1 MEAEVREIE
10 VQVGEEALKHPKKT
24 GVRNLLIASGM
35 VVAIAFGI
43 YERLS
48 AGQEVAVSPPLT
60 VQTLKLKPV
69 QSYQVT
75 RFYTGEVV
83 ATRRSELGFE
93 RGGKVTE
100 IIFNR
105 GQTVEKGAVIARL
118 DTQNLQAQ
126 LAQLAAQ
133 RSRAVAELRELQN
146 GPRPET
152 IAVARSQVADLEN
165 RLRLENIRRDRRSSL
180 YAEGAI
186 SREQLDEV
194 AFNRDALADRL
205 AAAQSELEALQN
217 GTRSE
222 QIAAQAATV
231 AQIAA
236 SIRDVEINIEK
247 SILRAPF
254 RGVVGERNLDEG
266 TVVQAGQAIVR
277 LVENVTP
284 EVEIGV
290 PPQVVQ
296 SLKVG
301 SRQQVLVSDSEAL
314 RSERIYTAQVLA
326 HKPEINPQTRTR
338 TVVLQ
343 LVSTGQTM
351 PVSGEI
357 ARLQV
362 EQMVSTQGFWLPVSA
377 LIKGEQGLWSCF
389 VVASEGETYVI
400 ERRDVEVLYTE
411 GDRVL
416 VRGTITAGEEVV
428 NSGTNRLVSGQI
440 VKSVNSEQ

>member
-1 MEAEVREIE
+1 MDAQVQEIDDE
-10 VQVGEEALKHPKKT
+10 STSPPKHPKKA
-24 GVRNLLIASGM
+24 GIRNLLIASGM
-35 VVAIAFGI
+35 MAVISFGI

-48 AGQEVAVSPPLT
+48 AGQEVAISAPLT
-60 VQTLKLKPV
+60 VQVIKLEPV
-69 QSYQVT
+69 QSYATT

-105 GQTVEKGAVIARL
+105 GKTVEKGAVIARL
-118 DTQNLQAQ
+118 DTQNLKAQ

-152 IAVARSQVADLEN
+152 IAAARSQVANLEN
-165 RLRLENIRRDRRSSL
+165 QLRLENIRRDRRSSL
-180 YAEGAI
+180 YEEGAI
-186 SREQLDEV
+186 SREQLEEV

-205 AAAQSELEALQN
+205 AAAQSELEALEN
-217 GTRSE
+217 GTRQE

-231 AQIAA
+231 AQITA
-236 SIRDVEINIEK
+236 SMGDVEINIEK

-254 RGVVGERNLDEG
+254 RGVIGERNLDEG
-266 TVVQAGQAIVR
+266 SVVQAGQAIVR

-296 SLKVG
+296 TLKVG
-301 SRQQVLVSDSEAL
+301 SRQQVQVGE
-314 RSERIYTAQVLA
+314 EIYPAQVLA
-326 HKPEINPQTRTR
+326 YKPEINPQTRTR

-351 PVSGEI
+351 PASGEI

-377 LIKGEQGLWSCF
+377 LIKGERGLWSCF
-389 VVASEGETYVI
+389 AIASEGETHRI

-416 VRGTITAGEEVV
+416 VRGTIVAGEEVV
-428 NSGTNRLVSGQI
+428 NSGTHRLVSGQI
-440 VKSVNSEQ
+440 VKLVNSEQ

>member
-1 MEAEVREIE
+1 METQAWEI
-10 VQVGEEALKHPKKT
+10 VQVGEEETASALKHPKKI

-35 VVAIAFGI
+35 IVAIAFGV

-48 AGQEVAVSPPLT
+48 AQQEVAVSAPLT
-60 VQTLKLKPV
+60 VQVVKLKPV

-93 RGGKVTE
+93 RGGKVIE

-105 GQTVEKGAVIARL
+105 GQTVEKGAVIAQL
-118 DTQNLQAQ
+118 DTQNLKAQ

-133 RSRAVAELRELQN
+133 KLRAVAELRELQN
-146 GPRPET
+146 GPRRET
-152 IAVARSQVADLEN
+152 IAAARSQVADLEN
-165 RLRLENIRRDRRSSL
+165 RLRLENIRRDRRRSL
-180 YAEGAI
+180 YQEGAI

-217 GTRSE
+217 GTRKE

-231 AQIAA
+231 AQLQA
-236 SIRDVEINIEK
+236 SMSDVEINIEK
-247 SILRAPF
+247 STLRAPF
-254 RGVVGERNLDEG
+254 RGVIGERNLDEG
-266 TVVQAGQAIVR
+266 TVVQAGQPIVR
-277 LVENVTP
+277 LVEKLTP

-296 SLKVG
+296 TLKVG
-301 SRQQVLVSDSEAL
+301 SRQQVQVGNQID
-314 RSERIYTAQVLA
+314 TAQVLA

-343 LVSTGQTM
+343 LMTTNQTM
-351 PVSGEI
+351 PASGEI

-362 EQMVSTQGFWLPVSA
+362 EQMVSTEGFWLPVTA
-377 LIKGEQGLWSCF
+377 LIKGERGLWSCF
-389 VVASEGETYVI
+389 AIASEGDTYRI

-416 VRGTITAGEEVV
+416 VRGTIVAGEEVV
-428 NSGTNRLVSGQI
+428 NSGTHRLVSGQV
-440 VKSVNSEQ
+440 VKLVDSKQ

>member
-1 MEAEVREIE
+1 MEAQIPEID
-10 VQVGEEALKHPKKT
+10 EAASPRKYPKKT

-43 YERLS
+43 YQRLS
-48 AGQEVAVSPPLT
+48 AEQEVAVSPPLT

-83 ATRRSELGFE
+83 ATRRSDLGFE
-93 RGGKVTE
+93 RGGKVIE

-118 DTQNLQAQ
+118 DTQSLQAQ

-133 RSRAVAELRELQN
+133 KLRAVAELRELQN

-152 IAVARSQVADLEN
+152 IAAARSQVADLEN

-205 AAAQSELEALQN
+205 SAAQSELEALQN
-217 GTRSE
+217 GTRAE

-231 AQIAA
+231 TQIAA
-236 SIRDVEINIEK
+236 SIRDVEISIEK
-247 SILRAPF
+247 STLRAPF

-277 LVENVTP
+277 LVEKLTP

-296 SLKVG
+296 TLKVG
-301 SRQQVLVSDSEAL
+301 SRQQVQVSD
-314 RSERIYTAQVLA
+314 RIYTAQVLA

-351 PVSGEI
+351 PASGEI

-389 VVASEGETYVI
+389 VVASEGETDVI
-400 ERRDVEVLYTE
+400 ERQDVEVLYTE

>member
-10 VQVGEEALKHPKKT
+10 VQVGEEALKHPRKT

-35 VVAIAFGI
+35 IVAIAFGI

-48 AGQEVAVSPPLT
+48 AGQEVAISAPLA
-60 VQTLKLKPV
+60 VQVIKLKPV

-93 RGGKVTE
+93 RGGKVIE

-126 LAQLAAQ
+126 LAQLAAG

-146 GPRPET
+146 GPRKET
-152 IAVARSQVADLEN
+152 IAVARSQVADIEN

-217 GTRSE
+217 GTRQE
-222 QIAAQAATV
+222 QIAAQTATV

-236 SIRDVEINIEK
+236 SMGDVEINIEK

-254 RGVVGERNLDEG
+254 RGVIGERNLDEG
-266 TVVQAGQAIVR
+266 SVVQPGQAIVR

-296 SLKVG
+296 TLKVG
-301 SRQQVLVSDSEAL
+301 SRQQVQVGEQ
-314 RSERIYTAQVLA
+314 IYAAQVLA

-351 PVSGEI
+351 PASGEI

-377 LIKGEQGLWSCF
+377 LIKGERGLWSCF
-389 VVASEGETYVI
+389 VTAPEGETHRI

-416 VRGTITAGEEVV
+416 VRGTIVAGEEVV
-428 NSGTNRLVSGQI
+428 NSGTHRLVSGQI
-440 VKSVNSEQ
+440 VKSVDSEQ

>member
-1 MEAEVREIE
+1 MEAQIQEIDD
-10 VQVGEEALKHPKKT
+10 EAASPLKNSKKI

-35 VVAIAFGI
+35 VAAIAFGV

-48 AGQEVAVSPPLT
+48 AGEEVAVSAPLA
-60 VQTLKLKPV
+60 VQVIKLEPV

-83 ATRRSELGFE
+83 ATRRSDLGFE
-93 RGGKVTE
+93 RGGKVIE

-105 GQTVEKGAVIARL
+105 GQSVEKGAVIARL

-146 GPRPET
+146 GPRKET
-152 IAVARSQVADLEN
+152 IAVARSQVADLQN

-180 YAEGAI
+180 YEEGAI

-217 GTRSE
+217 GTRQE

-236 SIRDVEINIEK
+236 SMADVEISIEK
-247 SILRAPF
+247 STLRAPF

-277 LVENVTP
+277 LVENLTP

-296 SLKVG
+296 TLKVG
-301 SRQQVLVSDSEAL
+301 SRQQVQVSEQ
-314 RSERIYTAQVLA
+314 IYAAQVLA
-326 HKPEINPQTRTR
+326 YKPEINPQTRTR

-343 LVSTGQTM
+343 LVTTGQTM
-351 PVSGEI
+351 PASGEI

-362 EQMVSTQGFWLPVSA
+362 EQMVSTQGFWLPVTA
-377 LIKGEQGLWSCF
+377 LIKGERGLWSCF
-389 VVASEGETYVI
+389 AIAPEGETYRI

-416 VRGTITAGEEVV
+416 VRGTIVAGEEVV
-428 NSGTNRLVSGQI
+428 NSGTHRLVSGQI
-440 VKSVNSEQ
+440 VNKE

>member
-1 MEAEVREIE
+1 M
-10 VQVGEEALKHPKKT
+10 
-24 GVRNLLIASGM
+24 SG
-35 VVAIAFGI
+35 
-43 YERLS
+43 
-48 AGQEVAVSPPLT
+48 
-60 VQTLKLKPV
+60 
-69 QSYQVT
+69 
-75 RFYTGEVV
+75 
-83 ATRRSELGFE
+83 
-93 RGGKVTE
+93 GGKVIE

-118 DTQNLQAQ
+118 DTQSLQAQ

-133 RSRAVAELRELQN
+133 KLRAVAELRELQN

-152 IAVARSQVADLEN
+152 IAAARSQVADLEN
-165 RLRLENIRRDRRSSL
+165 RLLLENIRRDRRSSL

-205 AAAQSELEALQN
+205 SAAQSELEALQN

-231 AQIAA
+231 TQIAA
-236 SIRDVEINIEK
+236 SIRDVEISIEK
-247 SILRAPF
+247 STLRAPF

-277 LVENVTP
+277 LVEKLTP

-296 SLKVG
+296 TLKVG
-301 SRQQVLVSDSEAL
+301 SRQQVQVSD
-314 RSERIYTAQVLA
+314 RIYTAQVLA

-351 PVSGEI
+351 PASGEI

-389 VVASEGETYVI
+389 VVASEGETDVI
-400 ERRDVEVLYTE
+400 ERQDVEVLYTE

>member
-1 MEAEVREIE
+1 MSGQLMEAHVQEIDD
-10 VQVGEEALKHPKKT
+10 EAASSPKHSQNS
-24 GVRNLLIASGM
+24 GIRNLLIVSGM
-35 VVAIAFGI
+35 VAVISFGI

-48 AGQEVAVSPPLT
+48 AGQEVAVSAPLA
-60 VQTLKLKPV
+60 VQVIQIKPV

-105 GQTVEKGAVIARL
+105 GQTVAKGAVIAQL
-118 DTQNLQAQ
+118 DTQNLQSQ

-165 RLRLENIRRDRRSSL
+165 RLQLEDIRRDRRSSL

-205 AAAQSELEALQN
+205 AAAQSELAALQN
-217 GTRSE
+217 GTRQE

-231 AQIAA
+231 AQITA
-236 SIRDVEINIEK
+236 SMGDVEINIAK
-247 SILRAPF
+247 STLRAPF
-254 RGVVGERNLDEG
+254 RGVIGERNLDEG
-266 TVVQAGQAIVR
+266 SVVQAGQAIVR

-290 PPQVVQ
+290 PPEVVQ
-296 SLKVG
+296 TLPVG
-301 SRQQVLVSDSEAL
+301 SRQQVEVGD
-314 RSERIYTAQVLA
+314 RIYAAQVVA
-326 HKPEINPQTRTR
+326 YKPEINSQTRTR

-343 LVSTGQTM
+343 LVSTDQTM
-351 PVSGEI
+351 PASGEI

-362 EQMVSTQGFWLPVSA
+362 EQTVSTQGFWLPVTA
-377 LIKGEQGLWSCF
+377 LIKGERGLWSCF
-389 VVASEGETYVI
+389 AIAPEGETYRI

-416 VRGTITAGEEVV
+416 VRGTIVAGEEIVK
-428 NSGTNRLVSGQI
+428 SGAHRLVSGQI
-440 VKSVNSEQ
+440 VTSANSEQ